1 MDNQGPT
8 KPISSTVANTQQN
21 SVNTQTVIKLM
32 LHRTGTYDFTVPFPL
47 SSHYP
52 TEKLEWSLETLIVF
66 NPVAYTKVA
75 ASSQEYRQGIGLLSM
90 CHT

>member
-1 MDNQGPT
+1 M
-8 KPISSTVANTQQN
+8 
-21 SVNTQTVIKLM
+21 
-32 LHRTGTYDFTVPFPL
+32 YDFTVPFPL

-52 TEKLEWSLETLIVF
+52 TEKFGVEPGNVN

-90 CHT
+90 CHI